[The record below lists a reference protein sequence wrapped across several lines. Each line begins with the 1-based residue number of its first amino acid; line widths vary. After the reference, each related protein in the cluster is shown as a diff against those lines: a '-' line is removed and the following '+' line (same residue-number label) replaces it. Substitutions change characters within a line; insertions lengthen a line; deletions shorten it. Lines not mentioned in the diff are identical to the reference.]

1 MNGATIGYIRVS
13 TLGQHAER
21 QLDGLVLDRVF
32 EDRASGRDTKRPQL
46 SACLDYVRD
55 GDTLVVHSSDRL
67 ARNLEDLQ
75 RLVRELTAKG
85 VSVRFVKEGLTFAA
99 EEANPMQTLM
109 FQMLGAF
116 AQFERSLIRER
127 QREGIALAKKE
138 GRRLGRSR
146 ALDAERAGALRER
159 AGKGESKQALAVE
172 FGISRQT
179 LYRYLGQGGKVEA
192 SQEDNPP
199 GPRNGELGG

>member
-13 TLGQHAER
+13 TLGQDVER
-21 QLDGLVLDRVF
+21 QLEGLALDKVF
-32 EDRASGRDTKRPQL
+32 EDRASGRDLARPQL
-46 SACLDYVRD
+46 ASCLEYLRE

-75 RLVRELTAKG
+75 RLVRELTARG
-85 VSVRFVKEGLTFAA
+85 VSVRFIKEGLIFAA
-99 EEANPMQTLM
+99 EEASPMQTLM

-138 GRRLGRSR
+138 GRRLGRSK
-146 ALDAERAGALRER
+146 ALSQTQVRDLRER
-159 AGKGESKQALAVE
+159 ASQGESKKTLAVA
-172 FGISRQT
+172 FGVSRQT
-179 LYRYLGQGGKVEA
+179 VYRYLGQE
-192 SQEDNPP
+192 ETC
-199 GPRNGELGG
+199 